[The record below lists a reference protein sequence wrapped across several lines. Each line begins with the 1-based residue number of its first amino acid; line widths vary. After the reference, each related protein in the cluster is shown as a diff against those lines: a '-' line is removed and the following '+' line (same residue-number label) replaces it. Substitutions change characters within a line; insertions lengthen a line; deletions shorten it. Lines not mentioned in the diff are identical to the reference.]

1 MKTFQCVVSAL
12 CLAITLV
19 AGGSAQAENKASAQ
33 DAKAMLE
40 RAVAAVKT
48 DQAKALAEFRRGGDG
63 FRDRD
68 LYVFCARRD
77 GIVDAHIDPQQIGR
91 NIKDLYD
98 VDGVAFGQEMMATA
112 AEGQIVGVSYMWP
125 EPGSHV
131 PTAKISFVTRVAD
144 QMCGVGYYK

>member
-1 MKTFQCVVSAL
+1 MKTLQYIMSVDCVALSLAAAGSAL
-12 CLAITLV
+12 A
-19 AGGSAQAENKASAQ
+19 ADKGSQQ

-40 RAVAAVKT
+40 RAVAAM
-48 DQAKALAEFRRGGDG
+48 KANEATAFAAFSHGGGG

-77 GIVDAHIDPQQIGR
+77 GSVDAHIDPQQIGR

-98 VDGVAFGQEMMATA
+98 VDGIAFVQEMMAIA
-112 AEGQIVGVSYMWP
+112 AEGQIKEVSYMWP
-125 EPGSHV
+125 EPGTHV
-131 PTAKISFVTRVAD
+131 QKGKISFVTRVAG

>member
-1 MKTFQCVVSAL
+1 
-12 CLAITLV
+12 
-19 AGGSAQAENKASAQ
+19 
-33 DAKAMLE
+33 MLE
-40 RAVAAVKT
+40 RAVAAVKA
-48 DQAKALAEFRRGGDG
+48 DAVKALSEFRQGGAG

-98 VDGVAFGQEMMATA
+98 VDGVAFGQEMMAIA
-112 AEGQIVGVSYMWP
+112 AEGQIKEVSYMWP

-131 PTAKISFVTRVAD
+131 PTAKISFVTRVAG